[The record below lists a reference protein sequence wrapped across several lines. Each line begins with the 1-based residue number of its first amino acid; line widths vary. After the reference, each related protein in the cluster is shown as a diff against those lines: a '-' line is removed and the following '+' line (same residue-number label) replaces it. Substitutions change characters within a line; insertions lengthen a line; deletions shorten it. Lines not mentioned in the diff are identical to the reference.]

1 MDLYLEII
9 AVVLGLC
16 YLFFLIK
23 EKIICW
29 AFGILGSLVS
39 IFLFYRTGLYSESI
53 LYIYYV
59 LIGIY
64 GFFHWKKSLI
74 ANKQLPISDFSLQTY
89 AYLIILGEIL
99 SLLLAYFF
107 DVYTNASMPYLDAH
121 TTIFS
126 FIASYLEAQ
135 KKLASWKFWIVIN
148 AVTIFLYAKRDLNL
162 YTILTLIYLVFS
174 FVGYFQWKKKLLPK
188 IAVTPHS

>member
-9 AVVLGLC
+9 AVVLGLG

-29 AFGILGSLVS
+29 AFGISGSLVS

-59 LIGIY
+59 LIGFY
-64 GFFHWKKSLI
+64 GFFYWKKSLQE
-74 ANKQLPISDFSLQTY
+74 NKNFQVTDFSIKRY
-89 AYLIILGEIL
+89 VCLIILGEAL
-99 SLLLAYFF
+99 SLVLAYFF
-107 DVYTNASMPYLDAH
+107 DIYTDANMPYLDAH
-121 TTIFS
+121 TTMFS

-148 AVTIFLYAKRDLNL
+148 AVTVVLYLNRDLNL
-162 YTILTLIYLVFS
+162 YTGLTLVYFIFS

-188 IAVTPHS
+188 IKTA